1 MPTFETYSAG
11 SFGYKIDLVAR
22 LIAQRLSQ
30 NFKAH
35 SFDVTIEQWRILL
48 FLWKED
54 GQSQNSLALST
65 QKDEPSVSRILNN
78 MEKNDLVVR
87 RRHPTDRR
95 TNLIYLTEK
104 GRSLQEPLMA
114 VGNLTNKEATE
125 GISPEELKA
134 CIKTL
139 NKVIDNLLRVRENS
153 A

>member
-1 MPTFETYSAG
+1 
-11 SFGYKIDLVAR
+11 
-22 LIAQRLSQ
+22 
-30 NFKAH
+30 
-35 SFDVTIEQWRILL
+35 
-48 FLWKED
+48 
-54 GQSQNSLALST
+54 
-65 QKDEPSVSRILNN
+65 